1 VRRGATGNTS
11 GWRTVEVGGGPDPL
25 RHRGP
30 REEEI
35 VQTTLYD
42 RYTLAQDHFE
52 QRDYLRAAEILEAM
66 LAEASG
72 GGVRHGVTDARLL
85 LARAYYHAARLGPAE
100 RTARE
105 VLAEDPTD
113 GYAALLLARSLE
125 RQSRL
130 DEADR
135 ARRLAEALG
144 APA

>member
-1 VRRGATGNTS
+1 
-11 GWRTVEVGGGPDPL
+11 
-25 RHRGP
+25 
-30 REEEI
+30 

-52 QRDYLRAAEILEAM
+52 QREYGRASELLEAM
-66 LAEASG
+66 LAEAAD
-72 GGVRHGVTDARLL
+72 GGVRHGLTDARLL
-85 LARAYYHAARLGPAE
+85 LARAYYHAARLGRAE
-100 RTARE
+100 TTARQ

-113 GYAALLLARSLE
+113 AYAALLLARSLE